1 MKSVLYRNQG
11 LEVLRNPFG
20 FWSYIYLKTVALFQV
35 SLWSNVSFFLPLFL
49 PFFFQ
54 FLLKYSWY
62 TVLCQFLV
70 CIKVNQLHIYIYIY
84 IYIYINSFL
93 YSFSIWAFTEYWV
106 EFLVLYSR
114 SLLFIY
120 FTHSSVY
127 VSIPISEPNVCFFGT
142 YACVKLLGSER
153 NRLNFGF
160 LPHWRWKVSAWNLN
174 ILLHLDCQVDLQ
186 RTFQEKQKHGKQ

>member
-1 MKSVLYRNQG
+1 MFL
-11 LEVLRNPFG
+11 
-20 FWSYIYLKTVALFQV
+20 
-35 SLWSNVSFFLPLFL
+35 SFFLCSFL
-49 PFFFQ
+49 SSFNFYWSTVDIQ
-54 FLLKYSWY
+54 YCVNFLCASKWIS
-62 TVLCQFLV
+62 
-70 CIKVNQLHIYIYIY
+70 YIY

-127 VSIPISEPNVCFFGT
+127 VSIPISEANVCFFGT